1 MPIALRPDF
10 DASRLRCAARASQD
24 ARQTRRLLALAVAYE
39 GATRTRAA
47 EIGGVTLQVVRDWV
61 VRFNARGPEGLI
73 DGKALGHP
81 SRLDGQHRAALAA
94 VIESGP
100 VPAVHGV
107 VRWRLVD
114 LCQWVWDEF
123 RISVSRQTLGRAL
136 HAMDYRKLSAR
147 PRHHA
152 QAEGSIEAFTQ
163 DFPGILDA
171 IAREHGVDPS
181 AVEVWFGDEA
191 RIGQK
196 NKITR
201 RWARRGTRPCA
212 PRDQRTASTYIFGA
226 ICPKQGK
233 AAGLILPWCNTEAMT
248 LHLNAISAAVAPE
261 QHAVLLVDQAGWHT
275 SAKLAMPA
283 NITLVPLPAKCPELN
298 PQENVWQFMRE
309 NWLSNRVFTS
319 YDDLVDHCCAAWNK
333 LLDQPWRI
341 MSLGLRAWAHE
352 Y

>member
-1 MPIALRPDF
+1 M
-10 DASRLRCAARASQD
+10 
-24 ARQTRRLLALAVAYE
+24 
-39 GATRTRAA
+39 
-47 EIGGVTLQVVRDWV
+47 TLQVIRDWIV
-61 VRFNARGPEGLI
+61 KFNAHGPEGLI
-73 DGKALGHP
+73 NRKAPGQP

-94 VIESGP
+94 IIESGP
-100 VPAVHGV
+100 VPAIHGV
-107 VRWRLVD
+107 VRWRLID

-123 RISVSRQTLGRAL
+123 RISVSRQTLGREL

-152 QAEGSIEAFTQ
+152 QAAGAIEAFTR
-163 DFPGILDA
+163 DFPDRLDA
-171 IAREHGVDPS
+171 IARDHGVDPS

-212 PRDQRTASTYIFGA
+212 PQDQRTASTYIFGA

-233 AAGLILPWCNTEAMT
+233 AAGLILPWCNTAAMA
-248 LHLNAISAAVAPE
+248 LHLSAISAEVAPG
-261 QHAVLLVDQAGWHT
+261 QHAALLVDQAGWHT
-275 SAKLAMPA
+275 SAKLAVPS

-319 YDDLVDHCCAAWNK
+319 YDNLVDHCCAAWNK
-333 LLDQPWRI
+333 LTDQPWRI
-341 MSLGLRAWAHE
+341 MSLGLRDWAHE